1 MKVWL
6 HRIRHEAKASDPLL
20 KRGFLTIGF
29 AAWSNAAFLQKAM
42 AASSGYGL
50 DADVVGD
57 DGKPLRGRHNLWR
70 FLSDMCVGDLVLV
83 PGLDTPVF
91 SVYQVKG
98 EARCVADIPL
108 TGTSVKTSTG
118 SEITLENGR
127 LMANGGEID
136 LGFFREVSVH
146 QVHGTD
152 AANIGKRDY
161 ADRAL
166 TARMKI
172 RQTNADISD
181 LEENLKEALD
191 AYHRKAPLRLYSHAK
206 EQMAPALLKAIH
218 KQLEPNKKFEELLKW
233 YFERL
238 GAIVDIPG
246 KNERDKEGDADIIAS
261 FDAIRFTIFVQAKF
275 HDPGSMTD
283 DWAVRQIDDYVQWAK
298 ERREDT
304 EKDEDT
310 TASWVISTGDRF
322 TDECVE
328 AAKAAGVVLINGIE
342 LAQMLLDVGLERLK
356 L

>member
-6 HRIRHEAKASDPLL
+6 HRIRHEEKASDPLL

-42 AASSGYGL
+42 AASSGRDL
-50 DADVVGD
+50 DVVGD
-57 DGKPLRGRHNLWR
+57 DRKPLRQRHSLWR
-70 FLSDMCVGDLVLV
+70 FLSEMSVGDLVLV
-83 PGLDTPVF
+83 PGLDTPAF
-91 SVYQVKG
+91 SVYEVKG

-118 SEITLENGR
+118 SEITLENG
-127 LMANGGEID
+127 LLKANGGEID

-181 LEENLKEALD
+181 LKESLEKALS
-191 AYHRKAPLRLYSHAK
+191 AYQRKEPLSLYSHAR
-206 EQMAPALLKAIH
+206 EQMAPALLKAIYE
-218 KQLEPNKKFEELLKW
+218 QLEPNKKFEELLKW

-238 GAIVDIPG
+238 GAIVDSPG

-275 HDPGSMTD
+275 HEPGSMTD

-304 EKDEDT
+304 ETDKDT

-342 LAQMLLDVGLERLK
+342 LAQMLLEVGLERLE

>member
-6 HRIRHEAKASDPLL
+6 HRISHCFEASNPLL
-20 KRGFLTIGF
+20 QNGFLTIGF

-57 DGKPLRGRHNLWR
+57 GGKPLRGRHYLWR
-70 FLSDMCVGDLVLV
+70 FLSEMSVGDLVLV
-83 PGLDTPVF
+83 PGWRSF
-91 SVYQVKG
+91 SVYEIKG
-98 EARCVADIPL
+98 EARRVVDMPL

-118 SEITLENGR
+118 SEITLENGH
-127 LMANGGEID
+127 LMANRKEID

-146 QVHGTD
+146 HVHGTD
-152 AANIGKRDY
+152 AANIGRRDY
-161 ADRAL
+161 ADSAL

-181 LEENLKEALD
+181 LKKNLTEALD
-191 AYHRKAPLRLYSHAK
+191 AYHKKQPLRLYSHAK
-206 EQMAPALLKAIH
+206 DKMAPTLLKAIH
-218 KQLEPNKKFEELLKW
+218 DRLDPDKLEQLLKW

-238 GAIVDIPG
+238 GATVAIPP
-246 KNERDKEGDADIIAS
+246 KNKRDKEGDADVIAS
-261 FDAIRFTIFVQAKF
+261 FDAIRFTLFVQAKF
-275 HDPGSMTD
+275 HDPGSRTD
-283 DWAVRQIDDYVQWAK
+283 EWAVAQIADYAQWAK

-310 TASWVISTGDRF
+310 TASWVISTGDKF
-322 TDECVE
+322 TEPCVE
-328 AAKAAGVVLINGIE
+328 AAQAAGVVLINGIE
-342 LAQMLLDVGLERLK
+342 LAEMLLDVGLERLE